1 MIMKQIK
8 IWKNAIL
15 ILTTMSIMM
24 ACGGDSD
31 DDNGGQVVPPPSNT
45 KRLIK
50 VTTNNWTDDYTY
62 DNQGRVTKIQRN
74 GRDFSTF
81 SYDNNTIIE
90 TIYDIATW
98 QNKYTLENGRISKEY
113 DGNTKTTTSFVYQNG
128 YLITEKEESG
138 RDIQYNWNDGN
149 LMTIGVLETFEY
161 TNYACPQGFFHFGR
175 NANICHIW
183 GMSGYIGK
191 TMRNLPSKH
200 TEGNLFLTFNWT
212 IKDGLPV
219 KMISTRENG
228 ITSTYTFEWE

>member
-1 MIMKQIK
+1 MKHIK

-50 VTTNNWTDDYTY
+50 VTESNSTYYYTY

-74 GRDFSTF
+74 GQDFKTY

-90 TIYDIATW
+90 TINSIATW

-113 DGNTKTTTSFVYQNG
+113 DGDTKTTTSFVYQNG

-138 RDIQYNWNDGN
+138 HDVQYNWNDGN
-149 LMTIGVLETFEY
+149 LMTILSGVLETFEY
-161 TNYACPQGFFHFGR
+161 TNYACPQGFFHFGH
-175 NANICHIW
+175 NANICHSW
-183 GMSGYIGK
+183 GMSGYLGE